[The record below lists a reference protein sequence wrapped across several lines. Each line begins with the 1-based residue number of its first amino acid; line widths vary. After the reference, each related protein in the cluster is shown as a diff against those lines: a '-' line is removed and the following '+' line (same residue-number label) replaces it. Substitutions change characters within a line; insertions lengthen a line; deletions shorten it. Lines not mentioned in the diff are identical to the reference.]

1 MKKGDYILVL
11 CVVIVA
17 SFFCFTKVAGETF
30 NTLTANYPVIM
41 SFFKFAILATL
52 GEMIGLRIKK
62 GVYNS
67 KGFGIL
73 PRMLVWG
80 VLGVFIWGAFVVFKA
95 GTVKLYEVCGATE
108 AAAWFTNPGFSL
120 QKLIVALSVSVL
132 LNTFFAPIFM
142 TFHKI
147 TDTHILNTGGSLKG
161 FFSKPIPMSKIFVN
175 LDWDTQFNFVF
186 KKTIPLFWYPAH
198 TITFILPPN
207 LQVLFAAL
215 LGVALGVILAI
226 ANNKSAKK

>member
-17 SFFCFTKVAGETF
+17 SFFGFTKVAGETF
-30 NTLTANYPVIM
+30 NTLTANHPVIM

-62 GVYNS
+62 GVYNT

-80 VLGVFIWGAFVVFKA
+80 ILGVFIWGAFVVFKA

-108 AAAWFTNPGFSL
+108 AAAWLTNPGFSL

-207 LQVLFAAL
+207 FQVLFAAL